1 MKRIGRVLHISSS
14 GKAVIRAES
23 IPKIG
28 DTVLDEKLR
37 PVGKV
42 FDVIGSVASPY
53 VEVTVDIKTPRRL
66 VNHVLYFNPS
76 SKPRSKRKRRR
87 K

>member
-28 DTVLDEKLR
+28 DIVLDEKLR
-37 PVGKV
+37 PIGKV

-66 VNHVLYFNPS
+66 VNRVLYFSPS
-76 SKPRSKRKRRR
+76 PKPRSRKKRRR
-87 K
+87 R